1 VKLMR
6 MPEVAAV
13 LDIPLSRAYELVR
26 AGLLPVVRVGR
37 QVRVDPALFRD
48 WVVGGGSDIAAR
60 RKPLLRQAATT
71 PRSPQD
77 RPQD

>member
-1 VKLMR
+1 VKLMC

-13 LDIPLSRAYELVR
+13 LDVPLSRAYELVR

-37 QVRVDPALFRD
+37 QVRVDPPRFRD

-60 RKPLLRQAATT
+60 RRLPVRQAGIT
-71 PRSPQD
+71 PQSPQQ
-77 RPQD
+77 RLQD